1 MRVKELKNYGKGFT
15 DLFADPQIMKVMR
28 KAMSN
33 ELKKQSGFIGLM
45 RLMWKTRGIIK
56 EM

>member
-33 ELKKQSGFIGLM
+33 ELKKQLGFIGLM